1 MSVRTGRA
9 VAGWLWA
16 VAVAAAPVALAPAQ
30 GSAQAQAQAPAPVPP
45 VESVPAPQAPS
56 PPPAPPPRGLFGDLD
71 KLFEAPAPVWS
82 PPPLKSPAE
91 VIEDFNARAND
102 AGAGLPELRRAT
114 VATGRAICPVSANGA
129 PDCQAAAERLCRDK
143 GFKDGK
149 SMDVEAAQVCSARA
163 LLTNRTDDPGACR
176 MENYVTRA
184 MCQ

>member
-1 MSVRTGRA
+1 MNARTGRA
-9 VAGWLWA
+9 VAGWLGA
-16 VAVAAAPVALAPAQ
+16 VALAMAPVALAPAAA
-30 GSAQAQAQAPAPVPP
+30 SAQAPAPAPP
-45 VESVPAPQAPS
+45 VESAPPPQAS

-71 KLFEAPAPVWS
+71 KLFEAPAPLWS

-91 VIEDFNARAND
+91 VIEDLNARAKD

-163 LLTNRTDDPGACR
+163 LLTNRTSEPGACR